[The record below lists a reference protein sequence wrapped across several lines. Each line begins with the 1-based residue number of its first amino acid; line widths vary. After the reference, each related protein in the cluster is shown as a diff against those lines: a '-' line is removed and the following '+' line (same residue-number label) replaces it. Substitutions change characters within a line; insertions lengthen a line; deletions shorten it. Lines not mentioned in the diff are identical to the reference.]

1 VKVLLVTANAPLAP
15 LEGTGLVVAALREQ
29 LGDRHDIR
37 VLALARPEDRTDDPA
52 IRLVTPPASSRGH
65 DALLLARWAAGGAPL
80 RAATATGA
88 LEGPLA
94 EELRTFAPDVVH
106 VTPGDLCSL
115 QARLGG
121 RPAIAAPLDAWH
133 VAAETRAFGAGR
145 AKAALLR
152 VEARR
157 RRAHELANY
166 PHYSAVVVVSD
177 LDAEALTDPAV
188 PLPLHVVPNGVD
200 VERFARRPDSAARVP
215 GSLIFH
221 GSMAHPPNEVAAEH
235 LARELLPLVR
245 ARVPDATLRLVGREP
260 TPRVLALGA
269 LDGVTVTGAVDDVRD
284 ELDRAAV
291 YACPMLTGSGIK
303 NKVLE
308 AMANGLPVVGTP
320 LAYGGLDVTDGVE
333 GRIAETPDALAGA
346 IAELLLDPDG
356 DAARIGAA
364 GLAYVSEHRSWA
376 ATARAYEALYEQAV
390 AQRRS

>member
-1 VKVLLVTANAPLAP
+1 MKVLLVTANAPLAP

-29 LGDRHDIR
+29 LGDRHDLRI
-37 VLALARPEDRTDDPA
+37 LALARPEDRSDDPA
-52 IRLVTPPASSRGH
+52 IRLVRPPATSRAR
-65 DALLLARWAAGGAPL
+65 DAALLARWALGGAPL

-88 LEGPLA
+88 LAPALS
-94 EELRTFAPDVVH
+94 EELASFAPDVVH

-115 QARLGG
+115 QAQLGG

-145 AKAALLR
+145 AQAALLR
-152 VEARR
+152 MEARR
-157 RRAHELANY
+157 RRAHELRNY

-177 LDAEALTDPAV
+177 LDARALTDPAH
-188 PLPLHVVPNGVD
+188 PLPLHVIPNGVD
-200 VERFARRPDSAARVP
+200 AARFARRPGSVP
-215 GSLIFH
+215 RIPAEMVFH

-245 ARVPDATLRLVGREP
+245 ARVPEATLRLVGREP

-284 ELDRAAV
+284 ALDRAGV

-320 LAYGGLDVTDGVE
+320 LAYGGLDVRDGAE
-333 GRIAETPDALAGA
+333 GRIAETPAALAGA
-346 IAELLLDPDG
+346 IAELMLDPG
-356 DAARIGAA
+356 GEAARLGAA
-364 GLAYVSEHRSWA
+364 GEAYVTEHRSWE
-376 ATARAYEALYEQAV
+376 ATARAYEALYEQAL
-390 AQRRS
+390 ARGRS